1 MPNTYPF
8 YIHQKDTKYM
18 LLSYEQSTN
27 TYRPINLE
35 NVQGISKLQIIKIFH
50 VVRLDHESGMLY
62 NNKNIFNS
70 CGFITCSPALY

>member
-1 MPNTYPF
+1 
-8 YIHQKDTKYM
+8 M

-27 TYRPINLE
+27 TYINLE

-70 CGFITCSPALY
+70 CGFIT